1 MEDPIMAKTVKDLLE
16 TKSKEVCT
24 IGPGDLVYDAI
35 VKMATKQIGALV
47 VTEGNKVAGIIT
59 ERDYA
64 RKVII
69 RNKSSKST
77 TVRSIMT
84 ERVIYVQPD
93 QTIEECMAL
102 MTEKRIRHLPVLD
115 KEKLIGMISIGD
127 VVKVVI
133 SEKEFLIDQL
143 TSYISGP

>member
-16 TKSKEVCT
+16 TKSNEVWT

-35 VKMATKQIGALV
+35 VTMAAKQIGALAV
-47 VTEGNKVAGIIT
+47 VEGNKVVGIIT

-69 RNKSSKST
+69 QDKSSKST

-84 ERVIYVQPD
+84 EKVIYIRPD
-93 QTIEECMAL
+93 QTVEECMAL

-115 KEKLIGMISIGD
+115 DDKLVGMISIGD
-127 VVKVVI
+127 VVKAVI

-143 TSYISGP
+143 TKYISGP